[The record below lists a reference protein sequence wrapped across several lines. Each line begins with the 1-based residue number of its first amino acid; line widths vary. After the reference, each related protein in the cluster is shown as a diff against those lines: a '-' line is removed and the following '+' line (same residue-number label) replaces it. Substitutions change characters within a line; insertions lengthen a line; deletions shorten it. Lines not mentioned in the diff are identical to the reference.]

1 MKKSQDSDTIE
12 MLTVGQTILE
22 SLDGKEIHIVVGA
35 LATALQTLVVMHATD
50 NEKGHFI
57 CDDIIRRF
65 TLFRKEFSKVKG
77 VIDQIPDGSVI
88 Q

>member
-22 SLDGKEIHIVVGA
+22 GLDGMEIHIVVGA
-35 LATALQTLVVMHATD
+35 LATALQALIAMHATD

-57 CDDIIRRF
+57 LDDLISRF
-65 TLFRKEFSKVKG
+65 TRFKREFNKVKG

>member
-1 MKKSQDSDTIE
+1 MKKSQESDTIE

-22 SLDGKEIHIVVGA
+22 SLDKMEINIAVGA

-50 NEKGHFI
+50 IEKGHFI

-77 VIDQIPDGSVI
+77 VMDQIPDGSVI